1 MHVTILELKVPSGK
15 KVTLE
20 ILGWLKFDQRP
31 TKVTTQKSGD
41 YLPNENTEKRKQ

>member
-15 KVTLE
+15 KVALE

-31 TKVTTQKSGD
+31 TKVPKSGD